1 MTRMMGAL
9 AKIQRKGDSLLDSIR
24 EQNEVLGHLQRKAEQ
39 AERRKQQA
47 EVLSRQ
53 LEEEKKCFEAVVLE
67 L

>member
-9 AKIQRKGDSLLDSIR
+9 AKIQRKGDSLLDSIGR
-24 EQNEVLGHLQRKAEQ
+24 QNEVLGHLQTKAEQ
-39 AERRKQQA
+39 AERKKQQA

-53 LEEEKKCFEAVVLE
+53 LEEEKKCLEAVVLM